1 MGKKKKTDGD
11 KRVTRCLRCGMG
23 ERAGGHDWKTGI
35 SKRSSPPHKFENDN
49 RPASDPNQEYG
60 FNDKFVALK
69 HAKERL

>member
-1 MGKKKKTDGD
+1 
-11 KRVTRCLRCGMG
+11 MG
-23 ERAGGHDWKTGI
+23 ERAGGHDWKTGM
-35 SKRSSPPHKFENDN
+35 SYRTSPPHKFENDN

>member
-1 MGKKKKTDGD
+1 MGKKEKTDGD
-11 KRVTRCLRCGMG
+11 KRVIRCLRCGMG